1 MSAARILIAED
12 EPVGLMV
19 LTDILGEE
27 GYEIHSAGNGAD
39 AWQLL
44 AESPKSFDVVLL
56 DRMLPDMD
64 GIEIL
69 RRMKDRREMAH
80 LPVIMQTSMSGSEA
94 VAEGLK
100 AGAYY
105 YLVKPFDAE
114 TLIAIVGA
122 AIRDHQDYLD
132 LQREVRQASR
142 SMACLDSAAFG
153 FRTTDEARDV
163 ATLLAQA
170 APDPGRVVLGLSE
183 LMLNAIEH
191 GNLGITYDEKTQLG
205 GGEAL
210 AEEIDRRLVDPDFA
224 RRIATVEF
232 IRNAGELRFIIR
244 DQGKGFDW
252 QQYLEMSPERA
263 FDTHGRGIAMSKLLS
278 FDKLEYRGCG
288 NEVEGVVNL
297 PPTVTPPEST
307 STRH

>member
-1 MSAARILIAED
+1 MSNARILIAED

-19 LTDILGEE
+19 LTDILGDE
-27 GYEIHSAGNGAD
+27 GYEIRSAGNGTD
-39 AWQLL
+39 AWRLL
-44 AESPKSFDVVLL
+44 SESPGDFDVVLL

-69 RRMKDRREMAH
+69 RRMKERREMAR
-80 LPVIMQTSMSGSEA
+80 LPVIMQTSMSGNDA
-94 VAEGLK
+94 VAEGLQ

-105 YLVKPFDAE
+105 YLVKPFAAE
-114 TLIAIVGA
+114 TLVAIVGA
-122 AIRDHQDYLD
+122 AIRDHRDYLD

-142 SMACLDSAAFG
+142 SMACLGRAEFS

-163 ATLLAQA
+163 ATLLAQV

-191 GNLGITYDEKTQLG
+191 GNLGITYDEKTRLG

-210 AEEIDRRLVDPDFA
+210 AEEIRRRLAKPDFA
-224 RRIATVEF
+224 DRIATVEF
-232 IRNAGELRFIIR
+232 ARNTAALHFIVR

-252 QQYLEMSPERA
+252 RQYLEMSPERA

-278 FDKLEYRGCG
+278 FDILEYKGCG

-297 PPTVTPPEST
+297 SGQAGPAAT
-307 STRH
+307 